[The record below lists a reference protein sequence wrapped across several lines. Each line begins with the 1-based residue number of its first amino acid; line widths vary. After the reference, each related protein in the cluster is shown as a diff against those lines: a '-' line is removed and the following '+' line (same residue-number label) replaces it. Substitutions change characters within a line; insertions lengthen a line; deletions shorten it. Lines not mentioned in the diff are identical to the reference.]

1 MYAPEQKQSRSPAD
15 NVGMSW
21 KRVVVWLAA
30 LLIAPVAFCALLVA
44 IFGWNWL
51 RGPIE
56 SLTEQKTG
64 RVLAIRGDLSL
75 NLAWPA
81 PTVRANGVTFAN
93 PPWAREK
100 QMVSAEVVEI
110 SVHVPQLLIRNV
122 VLPLVHLVQPTVY
135 LEQDSQGRKNWLLDL
150 EQQDEKARVHIGQLT
165 LDQGTLGFEDRAD
178 KTHLRLHLST
188 VVAPGNATTPA
199 GAPGMQFSAVGQFRG
214 LPVKA
219 TGSAGPVLALRDE
232 SKPYPLTVDAT
243 LGRTNIKASGAI
255 TGLVKLSAVDMQ
267 VAVKGDSLEQL
278 YTLLGIP
285 APATPAYAVR
295 GRLAR
300 TGNTWRYESFS
311 GRMGNS
317 DLAGSAQVTTGGK
330 RPQLTAQLTSKV
342 LDLEDLAPVIGK
354 RTAGAPPPAAK
365 SATTAAPVTKGVLPD
380 MPFNTDRWTSMDA
393 DVKLKAVQIRRAK
406 ALPLDDLTVH
416 LKLLDA
422 VLTLTPLD
430 FGMAGGH
437 LSTTVT
443 LDGRSKPIKAK
454 VQTQVR
460 KLLLPRM
467 FPTLALNQ
475 ASLGEINGA
484 FTLSGSGNSIG
495 GMLATGNGQIA
506 LGIANGEVSQ
516 LLMEK
521 AGLHLFEILQL
532 SIAGDRRIKL
542 NCALADFEVKNGVMD
557 VDSLVFDTDVT
568 TLFGSGR
575 IDLGRETLD
584 LTLNQK
590 TKRTSPLAL
599 RSPIHIRGTFAK
611 PTVGVDKGRI
621 AARAAG
627 AVALGLLNPFLALIP
642 LVDPGPGQDSDC
654 AQLMREAKV
663 PQR

>member
-1 MYAPEQKQSRSPAD
+1 MYACEQNPRRGSED
-15 NVGMSW
+15 NGSMRW
-21 KRVVVWLAA
+21 KRIFLWLAA
-30 LLIAPVAFCALLVA
+30 LLIAPVVLGALLIA

-51 RGPIE
+51 RAPIE
-56 SLTEQKTG
+56 NLTEQKTG
-64 RVLAIRGDLSL
+64 RVLAIQGDLSL
-75 NLAWPA
+75 ALAWPA
-81 PTVRANGVTFAN
+81 PTLRANGVTFAN
-93 PPWAREK
+93 PSWAREK
-100 QMVSAEVVEI
+100 QMLAADAVEI
-110 SVHVPQLLIRNV
+110 SVNLPQLLIRNI
-122 VLPLVHLVQPTVY
+122 VLPTVHLVQPTVF
-135 LEQDSQGRKNWLLDL
+135 LEQDAKGRRNWLLDL
-150 EQQDEKARVHIGQLT
+150 EQQDESARVHIGQLT
-165 LDQGTLGFEDRAD
+165 LDQGTLGYQDRLN
-178 KTHLRLHLST
+178 KTDIRARLST
-188 VVAPGNATTPA
+188 TVTPPDSTSAAPAPGV
-199 GAPGMQFSAVGQFRG
+199 QFSATGQFKG

-219 TGSAGPVLALRDE
+219 SGHGGPVLALRDE
-232 SKPYPLTVDAT
+232 GKPYPLNVDAA
-243 LGRTNIKASGAI
+243 LGRTHIKASGAV

-267 VAVKGDSLEQL
+267 VAIKGDSLEQL
-278 YTLLGIP
+278 YPLLGIP

-295 GRLAR
+295 GRLAH

-311 GRMGNS
+311 GRIGNS
-317 DLAGSAQVTTGGK
+317 DLAGSAEVATGGK

-354 RTAGAPPPAAK
+354 RTIN
-365 SATTAAPVTKGVLPD
+365 ATATPTATAATPAPKGVLPD

-393 DVKLKAVQIRRAK
+393 DVSLKAGQIRRAK

-416 LKLLDA
+416 LKLQDA

-454 VQTQVR
+454 VQAHVR
-460 KLLLPRM
+460 KLLLSRM

-484 FTLSGSGNSIG
+484 FSLTGSGNSIG
-495 GMLATGNGQIA
+495 GMLAAGNGQIA

-516 LLMEK
+516 LMMEK

-599 RSPIHIRGTFAK
+599 RSPIHVRGTFAK
-611 PTVGVDKGRI
+611 PTVGVDKGRV

-642 LVDPGPGQDSDC
+642 LVDPGPGQDSNC